1 MPFYPN
7 VTFLTSAAEAHQLA
21 PDTGREIAF
30 AGRSN
35 AGKSSAINAI
45 TERTALAR
53 VSRTPGR
60 TQLINFFELGNER
73 RLVDLPGYGF
83 AKVPEQVRARWL
95 ELMEHYFN
103 VRESL
108 VGLVLIVDS
117 RRGLGAQDTAML
129 EWMLA
134 RGRHAHV
141 LLTKSDKLNRR
152 DAQRVLNETQAACS
166 DTAVTAQL
174 FSAHARTGLDDAREV
189 MERWLG
195 EDGSAADGG
204 RQCSAARQ
212 GASRKGVETGLE
224 KKGPGGA
231 FAATEADQP
240 GMGMTNRVC
249 PLREKSG
256 ERVNAHRIR
265 WGCPMKVPA
274 PAAAKCFT

>member
-1 MPFYPN
+1 MAIYPD
-7 VTFLTSAAEAHQLA
+7 VRFLTSAAEAHQLA

-35 AGKSSAINAI
+35 SGKSSAINAI
-45 TERTALAR
+45 TERVGLAR

-108 VGLVLIVDS
+108 AGLVLIVDS
-117 RRGLGAQDTAML
+117 RRGLKAEDTAML

-152 DAQRVLNETQAACS
+152 DAERVLKETREACS

-174 FSAHARTGLDDAREV
+174 FSAHARTGLDAARAV
-189 MERWLG
+189 MDGWLG
-195 EDGSAADGG
+195 G
-204 RQCSAARQ
+204 Q
-212 GASRKGVETGLE
+212 
-224 KKGPGGA
+224 
-231 FAATEADQP
+231 EA
-240 GMGMTNRVC
+240 
-249 PLREKSG
+249 
-256 ERVNAHRIR
+256 
-265 WGCPMKVPA
+265 
-274 PAAAKCFT
+274 

>member
-1 MPFYPN
+1 MAIYPH
-7 VTFLTSAAEAHQLA
+7 VKFLTSAAEAHQLA

-45 TERTALAR
+45 TERAGLAR

-60 TQLINFFELGNER
+60 TQLINFFDFGNER

-83 AKVPEQVRARWL
+83 AKVPEKVRARWL

-108 VGLVLIVDS
+108 AGLVLIVDS
-117 RRGLGAQDTAML
+117 RRGLGPQDVAML

-134 RGRHAHV
+134 RGRYAHI

-152 DAQRVLNETQAACS
+152 DAQRVLRETLASCS

-174 FSAHARTGLDDAREV
+174 FSAHARRGLDEARAA
-189 MERWLG
+189 MERMFR
-195 EDGSAADGG
+195 D
-204 RQCSAARQ
+204 
-212 GASRKGVETGLE
+212 
-224 KKGPGGA
+224 
-231 FAATEADQP
+231 
-240 GMGMTNRVC
+240 
-249 PLREKSG
+249 
-256 ERVNAHRIR
+256 
-265 WGCPMKVPA
+265 
-274 PAAAKCFT
+274 

>member
-1 MPFYPN
+1 MPFYPH
-7 VTFLTSAAEAHQLA
+7 VTFLTSAAEPHQLA
-21 PDTGREIAF
+21 ADIGREIAF

-60 TQLINFFELGNER
+60 TQLINFFELGDER

-83 AKVPEQVRARWL
+83 AKVPERVRARWL

-117 RRGLGAQDTAML
+117 RRGLGPQDTEML

-174 FSAHARTGLDDAREV
+174 FSAHARIGLDVAREV
-189 MERWLG
+189 MRRWLG
-195 EDGSAADGG
+195 KDGSA
-204 RQCSAARQ
+204 
-212 GASRKGVETGLE
+212 
-224 KKGPGGA
+224 
-231 FAATEADQP
+231 
-240 GMGMTNRVC
+240 
-249 PLREKSG
+249 
-256 ERVNAHRIR
+256 NA
-265 WGCPMKVPA
+265 
-274 PAAAKCFT
+274 

>member
-1 MPFYPN
+1 MPFYSH
-7 VTFLTSAAEAHQLA
+7 VTFLTSAAEPHQLA
-21 PDTGREIAF
+21 PDAGREIAF

-60 TQLINFFELGNER
+60 TQLINFFELGYER

-117 RRGLGAQDTAML
+117 RRGLGPQDAVML

-134 RGRHAHV
+134 RGRHSHI
-141 LLTKSDKLNRR
+141 LLTKSDKLNRS
-152 DAQRVLNETQAACS
+152 DGQRVLKETQAACS
-166 DTAVTAQL
+166 DTAVTVQL
-174 FSAHARTGLDDAREV
+174 FSAHARTGLDAARDV
-189 MERWLG
+189 MRRWLG
-195 EDGSAADGG
+195 EAGTA
-204 RQCSAARQ
+204 
-212 GASRKGVETGLE
+212 
-224 KKGPGGA
+224 
-231 FAATEADQP
+231 
-240 GMGMTNRVC
+240 
-249 PLREKSG
+249 
-256 ERVNAHRIR
+256 NA
-265 WGCPMKVPA
+265 
-274 PAAAKCFT
+274 